1 MRALITNP
9 EQYASKLVN
18 DEPAAIQFKNDKTI
32 AALQQM
38 LNKMWSSPPIATP
51 SSNAHVR
58 QLAQQLVDPSSS
70 AGLQPPACS
79 APIVSLPNQPSSS
92 MHTVRGA
99 AAEELNITNALMDMI
114 LSLQNQMQEMQ
125 RINQTLQPTTDDTD
139 NGVELQQTQKPKR
152 GTVCSTSTVTCPEQ
166 LPSTSVAADVPITSP
181 TDDTYMSRSK
191 HENGRAQDIQRVS

>member
-32 AALQQM
+32 AALQKM
-38 LNKMWSSPPIATP
+38 LTKMWSSPPIATP

-99 AAEELNITNALMDMI
+99 AAEELNITNALMDMS

-125 RINQTLQPTTDDTD
+125 RINQTLQPTTDNTD
-139 NGVELQQTQKPKR
+139 KGDELQQTQKRKR
-152 GTVCSTSTVTCPEQ
+152 GTVCSTSTVTVLYL
-166 LPSTSVAADVPITSP
+166 LPIVP
-181 TDDTYMSRSK
+181 
-191 HENGRAQDIQRVS
+191 

>member
-18 DEPAAIQFKNDKTI
+18 DEPATIQFKNDKTI

-38 LNKMWSSPPIATP
+38 LTKMCSSPPIAAP

-114 LSLQNQMQEMQ
+114 LSRKTKCRKCSISIKLCSQQQMTLIKEM
-125 RINQTLQPTTDDTD
+125 NCS
-139 NGVELQQTQKPKR
+139 KR
-152 GTVCSTSTVTCPEQ
+152 
-166 LPSTSVAADVPITSP
+166 
-181 TDDTYMSRSK
+181 K
-191 HENGRAQDIQRVS
+191 NGRAGQFVQQAR

>member
-1 MRALITNP
+1 MC
-9 EQYASKLVN
+9 
-18 DEPAAIQFKNDKTI
+18 
-32 AALQQM
+32 
-38 LNKMWSSPPIATP
+38 SSPPIAAP

-92 MHTVRGA
+92 MHTVRGE

-125 RINQTLQPTTDDTD
+125 RINQTPQPTTDDT
-139 NGVELQQTQKPKR
+139 GK
-152 GTVCSTSTVTCPEQ
+152 
-166 LPSTSVAADVPITSP
+166 
-181 TDDTYMSRSK
+181 
-191 HENGRAQDIQRVS
+191 GR